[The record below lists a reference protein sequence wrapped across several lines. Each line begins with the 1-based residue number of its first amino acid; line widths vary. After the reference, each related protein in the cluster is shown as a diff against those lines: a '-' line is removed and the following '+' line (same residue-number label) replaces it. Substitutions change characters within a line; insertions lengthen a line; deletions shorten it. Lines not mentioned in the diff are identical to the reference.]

1 MTNKL
6 LSKKE
11 KLIRIKAELV
21 AQHIDPQQISQL
33 FDVDLATVYRIKR
46 DLERPESK
54 TAELLSTDGHVL
66 QHVVNEVRRHP
77 GITDEYATKV
87 EKVVKGVTELKTLET
102 EFQDTA
108 RLLLSWANDHIPDA
122 KPSEWKLIAG
132 TVGELHEK
140 IFAKG
145 GTTVNVQQN
154 NGGFSDGIV
163 N

>member
-1 MTNKL
+1 LDNKL
-6 LSKKE
+6 LSKRDKD
-11 KLIRIKAELV
+11 IRIKAELV
-21 AQHIDPQQISQL
+21 AQYITEEQMCQL
-33 FDVDLATVYRIKR
+33 FDVSLAVVKR
-46 DLERPESK
+46 NKRELAEPASQ
-54 TAELLSTDGHVL
+54 TAELLDTDEHVL
-66 QHVVNEVRRHP
+66 RNVVDEVRKYP
-77 GITDEYATKV
+77 DVTKEYVGKV
-87 EKVVKGVTELKTLET
+87 EKVVNGVTELKTLES

-108 RLLLSWANDHIPDA
+108 RLLLGWANDHIPDA

-154 NGGFSDGIV
+154 NGGFSDGMV